1 MTAIPTYIINLPER
15 SDRRA
20 HAQKQFESR
29 TEFDCILVDA
39 ERHRIGAVGLWNTI
53 RRIITEVCDRDNDY
67 ILICEDDHVFTGHY
81 SKELLFECIEEA
93 RLLGADILLG
103 GLSSVHSLFKVSQNL
118 IWTEGFTGAQF
129 TIIFRPFFRQILEID
144 FLDSDSADLKLSQVS
159 ANIYSVYPFISIQ
172 KDFGYSDVT
181 WANHTERRVDKLF
194 DDCSNAIQYVL
205 DSQEFYGF
213 NTNPAAARFDD
224 VVIPVYIINLPE
236 RTDRRQHIERQF
248 LDKPEFAPE
257 YINASRHSIGA
268 VGLWQSIRRIVAA
281 ALENDE
287 SVIIICEDDHEFTP
301 DYHRDILIGNIISA
315 HRQGCDV
322 LSAGTSGGFGHALPL
337 DTHRY
342 WVNHFLSTQFI
353 VIYRKFFQRILDAPF
368 DDTVTADNFL
378 SLLTSNKMVVYPFL
392 STQRDFGYSD
402 VTAVHNQQEGLVSGM
417 FAASARRFEKI
428 RRQHDRLLHL
438 HAFSAGPD

>member
-1 MTAIPTYIINLPER
+1 MTAIPTYIINLTER
-15 SDRRA
+15 PDRRA
-20 HAQKQFESR
+20 HAQEQFESR
-29 TEFDCILVDA
+29 AEFDCVLVDA

-53 RRIITEVCDRDNDY
+53 RKIIIEACDRDNDY
-67 ILICEDDHVFTGHY
+67 ILICEDDHFFTDHY

-93 RLLGADILLG
+93 RLAGADILLG
-103 GLSSVHSLFKVSQNL
+103 GLSSVHSLFKASRNL
-118 IWTEGFTGAQF
+118 IWVEGFTGAQF
-129 TIIFRPFFRQILEID
+129 TIIFSKFFKQILEIE

-159 ANIYSVYPFISIQ
+159 THIYSVYPFISVQ

-181 WANHTERRVDKLF
+181 LANHIERRVDKLF
-194 DDCSNAIQYVL
+194 ADCSNAIQYVL
-205 DSQEFYGF
+205 DSQNFYGF
-213 NTNPAAARFDD
+213 NANPANLHFDD
-224 VVIPVYIINLPE
+224 IVIPVYIINLPE
-236 RTDRRQHIERQF
+236 RTDRREHIERQF
-248 LDKPEFAPE
+248 IDKKEFTPE

-268 VGLWQSIRRIVAA
+268 VGLWQSIRRIIAA
-281 ALENDE
+281 ALETDE

-301 DYHRDILIGNIISA
+301 DYHRDLLIGNIISA

-378 SLLTSNKMVVYPFL
+378 SQLTSNKMVIYPFL
-392 STQRDFGYSD
+392 STQKDFGYSD

-417 FAASARRFEKI
+417 FAAAARRLEKI
-428 RRQHDRLLHL
+428 RRQHDRFLSHQPLP
-438 HAFSAGPD
+438 ASPD